1 MNSWRD
7 AYMQTDANLCQVAA
21 YGSLQQ
27 PVTARQAVQSS
38 SGLVKRLAGSHSYEG
53 HSGSVNALEWN
64 AAGSLLISGGDDCR
78 VKIWSTE
85 NKKAI
90 HAFDSVWQN
99 TVTNSHGPILAVL
112 LANVSSCLVF
122 VQGHTSSIYAAR
134 FMPNTGD
141 EQVVTAAGDRQVSRI
156 KAALIAV
163 ALGDL
168 IEN

>member
-27 PVTARQAVQSS
+27 PVTARQAVQ
-38 SGLVKRLAGSHSYEG
+38 
-53 HSGSVNALEWN
+53 WN